1 MAGERTFL
9 VRILGDSD
17 DAIASFKKLQKQG
30 RMLQDEFSEK
40 LFGGLRKGFDVF
52 QKVAAVGVAA
62 IGAFSA
68 ASFVA
73 IQRASD
79 LNETISKSNQI
90 FGAASREVETFA
102 SGAATALGQTKQQAI
117 DAAATFGIFGKSA
130 GLSGTALSQF
140 STRFVTLASDLASF
154 NNSSPEEAIQAIGA
168 ALRGESEPIRRFGV
182 LLNDAALKAAAMEMG
197 IYNGNGAL
205 TAQQKVLA
213 ATEVIFQQTA
223 DAQGDFARTSDGLAN
238 QQRILK
244 AQFDNISATLGQILL
259 PFFLKFV
266 SFINNNILPA
276 IQVFAEQLGE
286 KGFKQASIIAIASLG
301 ELGLKAINTFE
312 KVTMSVLQTSRELV
326 NLVQNLGLVAATLSA
341 VTGNVVAFA
350 KSSAVVIALDVAEQR
365 LIDTTAQ
372 LPGKFD
378 ALRKAVLATDTAF
391 IKVSGSA
398 LVTTDR
404 LSRLEASLIK
414 GAAASTDVASI
425 STKVGGAVK
434 SAGDKLKEYRS
445 QLDKTAQAERSLTS
459 AQRNRSQ
466 AQRSLDDAN
475 QDLLDAQTAFNQAVA
490 GYGKDSA
497 QARDAERAL
506 LRAQRERE
514 RAGYRVEESV
524 FAVADAEKELSDARK
539 DPETTPQRIREL
551 EIRLAEAKL
560 SVADA
565 TDSEVEA
572 TTNLSSAQ
580 SKLNEIVNGA
590 TIGSAVYETL
600 LRAVNTAKDRQEEA
614 TYRLEQAILAEADA
628 VKKLREEYKE
638 LANAAE
644 AAGKTFNIPNI
655 PVPSPA
661 ASGMRIM
668 PDTVD
673 KPAVVVNVT
682 AGIGGNAYQV
692 GKEIIE
698 VLDQYTS
705 VAGPL
710 DTLMRVV

>member
-90 FGAASREVETFA
+90 FGVASREVETFA

-130 GLSGTALSQF
+130 GLSGTALSEF

-154 NNSSPEEAIQAIGA
+154 NNASPEEAIQAIGA

-276 IQVFAEQLGE
+276 IQIFAEQLGE

-378 ALRKAVLATDTAF
+378 ALRKAVLATDTSF
-391 IKVSGSA
+391 LKVAGSA
-398 LVTTDR
+398 LVATDK

-414 GAAASTDVASI
+414 GSAASTEVAEI
-425 STKVGGAVK
+425 STKVGGSVK
-434 SAGDKLKEYRS
+434 SAGDKLKEYRA
-445 QLDKTAQAERSLTS
+445 QVDKTAASERTLAN
-459 AQRNRSQ
+459 AQRNRGQ
-466 AQRSLDDAN
+466 AARSLDEAN
-475 QDLLDAQTAFNQAVA
+475 ASLLEAQEAFNRAVA
-490 GYGKDSA
+490 GYGSDSA
-497 QARDAERAL
+497 EAKDAEREL

-514 RAGYRVEESV
+514 RAGYAVEESV
-524 FAVADAEKELSDARK
+524 FAVRDAEKDLAEARL
-539 DPETTPQRIREL
+539 DPESTPQRIREL

-560 SVADA
+560 RVADA
-565 TDSEVEA
+565 TDSEFES
-572 TTNLSSAQ
+572 TKRLSSAQ
-580 SKLNEIVNGA
+580 RQLNEIVNGA
-590 TIGSAVYETL
+590 LPDSETYQDL
-600 LRAVNTAKDRQEEA
+600 LRKTNEAKERQEEA
-614 TYRLEQAILAEADA
+614 TWRLSEAITAEANA
-628 VKKLREEYKE
+628 VKALNQEYRELEGK
-638 LANAAE
+638 AE
-644 AAGKTFNIPNI
+644 AAGRPFSRGLLGVTPLPSVPAQAAADASFARQMTEINIYSTIADESLPEKLVSALRTYNRTI
-655 PVPSPA
+655 
-661 ASGMRIM
+661 
-668 PDTVD
+668 
-673 KPAVVVNVT
+673 
-682 AGIGGNAYQV
+682 
-692 GKEIIE
+692 
-698 VLDQYTS
+698 
-705 VAGPL
+705 GPL
-710 DTLMRVV
+710 EVQVI